1 VSSQEGRGREVDAA
15 FLFWD
20 SSCVARSLRLP
31 KVPNRLAKSDT
42 LSGMNLLQRLSA
54 SAILVLFIA
63 GALFVGAQTSQAPA
77 KAAGPTYTL
86 TVIVEGVNQ
95 EDGNI
100 GVLVFQNDKGWPEDR
115 LAAMKDVVVPAHS
128 GTVEVKVPDLP
139 AGEYAIA
146 VAHDANKNRKLD
158 KNFLGKPKE
167 QWGLSG
173 NPHAVLKA
181 PPFSKCK
188 FTLNR
193 DMVLHITMQ
202 L

>member
-1 VSSQEGRGREVDAA
+1 MKSRLCYFGTRGTRPAA
-15 FLFWD
+15 RQPK
-20 SSCVARSLRLP
+20 SARKVARDSG
-31 KVPNRLAKSDT
+31 T
-42 LSGMNLLQRLSA
+42 LSSMNLLRRIALPALLLSLI
-54 SAILVLFIA
+54 SYTLFIT
-63 GALFVGAQTSQAPA
+63 AQTAPAPA
-77 KAAGPTYTL
+77 KASGATYTL

-100 GVLVFQNDKGWPEDR
+100 GVLVFQNDNGWPEDR
-115 LAAMKDVVVPAHS
+115 LVAMKDVVVPAHP

-139 AGEYAIA
+139 AGDYAVS

-158 KNFLGKPKE
+158 KNWIGKPKE

-188 FTLNR
+188 FTLNK
-193 DMVLHITMQ
+193 DMELHITMQ

>member
-1 VSSQEGRGREVDAA
+1 
-15 FLFWD
+15 
-20 SSCVARSLRLP
+20 
-31 KVPNRLAKSDT
+31 
-42 LSGMNLLQRLSA
+42 MNLLRRVALPALFLSLTA
-54 SAILVLFIA
+54 YALFIT
-63 GALFVGAQTSQAPA
+63 AQTTPAPA
-77 KAAGPTYTL
+77 KTSGATYTL

-115 LAAMKDVVVPAHS
+115 LVAMKDVVVPAHP
-128 GTVEVKVPDLP
+128 GTIEVKVPDLP
-139 AGEYAIA
+139 AGEYAVA

-158 KNFLGKPKE
+158 KNFFGKPKE

-188 FTLNR
+188 FTLNK
-193 DMVLHITMQ
+193 DMELHITMQ